1 MTHPSSSGIV
11 GTLYD
16 IALNPKSLDEFINT
30 WTEAGLDAGTV
41 RAMAADID
49 QFDAAYQ
56 DHLNRAE
63 SFLHREIS
71 AEYQPDILAPF
82 QSLAA
87 FIVSEDRKVAACND
101 RAEQMF
107 EIAQGDPMSAAIM
120 PAVGRETLD
129 FAVARAFNGNAEQ
142 RHFVRDGGGQTDR
155 PTIYQTRRITMPG
168 KVDTPHVLVVT
179 TNALWNDALGATL
192 AEVFDL
198 TQTEQAIAKALVEGK
213 NTKEIAQAR
222 DTTEGTARIQI
233 KSILR
238 KMNARNQSEII
249 RLILSLRE
257 LSEDSRSQLDISP
270 GAQPV
275 DGQDWLDTEVWKPFR
290 EITLPDGRR
299 MFYHDM
305 GPIDGAPILFSH
317 MGYCQARWHRP
328 MLAMAFKMGLRIIV
342 PIRAGYGHSD
352 DIDPKGDIIAAARGD
367 TLHLLDH
374 LGIHRLPYVPQGNDL
389 IFAADLAANHPER
402 VSEIIGLCAR
412 PYLDGDL
419 HYAGMSKW
427 HRFFLST
434 AKHAPHLL
442 SFTAKAAMAMA
453 RRIGVVAMFQHM
465 QKDSPPDM
473 ALYDNKPLVAV
484 MTANAELVAGKTTL
498 AAQAYT
504 MELLASEAPWDH
516 LLIQAKDIPIR
527 FINAAQDPAIDVATV
542 AQFRDKYPWI
552 DIEVIPDAGQM
563 LIYQKFRDVIPILAE
578 AAKAAHP
585 RRKKKT

>member
-1 MTHPSSSGIV
+1 MTHPPSSVIV
-11 GTLYD
+11 GTLCD

-41 RAMAADID
+41 RAMATDID

-63 SFLHREIS
+63 TFLHREIS

-101 RAEQMF
+101 RALQMF
-107 EIAQGDPMSAAIM
+107 EMAQGDPLGAAIM
-120 PAVGRETLD
+120 PAVGRETLE
-129 FAVARAFNGNAEQ
+129 FAIGRAFKGDAEQ
-142 RHFVRDGGGQTDR
+142 RHFVRDDGGQTDR
-155 PTIYQTRRITMPG
+155 PTIYQTRRIAMPG
-168 KVDTPHVLVVT
+168 KPDAPHVLVVT

-192 AEVFDL
+192 AEVFDP

-238 KMNARNQSEII
+238 KMNARNQSEIF

-257 LSEDSRSQLDISP
+257 LSEDLQSHLDVAP
-270 GAQPV
+270 NGLPTQ
-275 DGQDWLDTEVWKPFR
+275 GQDWLDAEVWKPVKD
-290 EITLPDGRR
+290 ITLPDGRC
-299 MFYHDM
+299 MTYHDM
-305 GPIDGAPILFSH
+305 GPIYGAPILFSH

-328 MLAMAFKMGLRIIV
+328 MLAMAFRMGLRVIV

-352 DIDPKGDIIAAARGD
+352 DTDPKGDIVAAARND

-374 LGIHRLPYVPQGNDL
+374 LGIDQLPYVPQGNDL
-389 IFAADLAANHPER
+389 IFAADLAAHHPER
-402 VSEIIGLCAR
+402 VSQIIGLCAW

-453 RRIGVVAMFQHM
+453 RRIGVGAMFPHM
-465 QKDSPPDM
+465 
-473 ALYDNKPLVAV
+473 PLI
-484 MTANAELVAGKTTL
+484 LRCTTTSRWWL
-498 AAQAYT
+498 
-504 MELLASEAPWDH
+504 S
-516 LLIQAKDIPIR
+516 
-527 FINAAQDPAIDVATV
+527 
-542 AQFRDKYPWI
+542 
-552 DIEVIPDAGQM
+552 
-563 LIYQKFRDVIPILAE
+563 
-578 AAKAAHP
+578 
-585 RRKKKT
+585 